1 MPKVCV
7 NGRHARTRRFCPTA
21 KNLDGIHSDLHQLE
35 VLTADPLAFND
46 ALKIESPGD
55 RRRLVDAGLVGDD
68 PDADE
73 VSGICPSVRRIWVS
87 RTILGDKGGNATPVG
102 HEILGQPSK
111 AAPVADKDSIRRL
124 GIQ

>member
-7 NGRHARTRRFCPTA
+7 NGRHERTRRFCPTA
-21 KNLDGIHSDLHQLE
+21 RILDGIHSDLHQLE
-35 VLTADPLAFND
+35 VLTTDPLAFND

-111 AAPVADKDSIRRL
+111 AAPVADEDSIRRL